1 MSSIELSARSFLRV
15 YLESISWTI
24 LALTGFLGNI
34 LVFAALAR
42 NPILR
47 RYTPIYVNV
56 LAISDILNFLT
67 NGVFVGVTLVSG
79 QWQFGRVG
87 CSVCGFS
94 VLFMTH
100 VTVGTMSFTAINR
113 YVRVTRPELFKKIF
127 TPRKSLTAMI
137 IVWVFFAL
145 TPLPIAFEDGFA
157 FNANY
162 AVCVPSSKHKVYT
175 MASFGVF
182 ITLSLLTVFF
192 SYCRVSRTIKRIQPR
207 QAPKNEDGDGTQVG
221 QGLQNGETIMVMRM
235 REVNITKI
243 MYAIVLAFVMLWI
256 PVLVLIITTRAS
268 LGRIPR
274 DISLLVPYACNISS
288 LINPVLYTIMNR
300 SFRKE
305 FKTIMLSL
313 VYCKYC
319 RCE

>member
-1 MSSIELSARSFLRV
+1 
-15 YLESISWTI
+15 
-24 LALTGFLGNI
+24 
-34 LVFAALAR
+34 
-42 NPILR
+42 
-47 RYTPIYVNV
+47 
-56 LAISDILNFLT
+56 
-67 NGVFVGVTLVSG
+67 
-79 QWQFGRVG
+79 
-87 CSVCGFS
+87 
-94 VLFMTH
+94 MTH